1 MRQGTE
7 VTENNLKGSV
17 IPSTMWVLG
26 VQFSSPNLATSAF
39 TQKDT
44 LLPVVYDF

>member
-1 MRQGTE
+1 MHQGTE
-7 VTENNLKGSV
+7 VTEDNLKGSV

-26 VQFSSPNLATSAF
+26 IQLSSPNLAMSAF

-44 LLPVVYDF
+44 LLLVV